1 MEGTVFDVERF
12 STADG
17 PGIRTVVFLKGCNLH
32 CPWCHNPE
40 SLRVKPELE
49 LDASRCIGCGGCVR
63 VCPQQAHRFTP
74 SGHEIDRAR
83 CMECFVCARECPSG
97 ALRQIGRTVRAEQL
111 LAEIAED
118 KAFYARSGGGVTL
131 SGGEVLM
138 QADFAAEVLRLCRG
152 AEIST
157 AMESNLTF
165 PRAAL
170 EKLTPQLDLLMAD
183 IKHMDA
189 QRHRAV
195 TGQDNVRTLENL
207 RWADTLGLPLIVRT
221 PVIPGFNDAP
231 ENIRQTAEFL
241 RGLKHLRYYELLSY
255 NPMGN
260 DKRRRLGYDVPEI
273 AVPSKA
279 QMLVLAQEAARCA
292 RPVWVDGRIRA

>member
-63 VCPQQAHRFTP
+63 VCPQQAHRFTKA
-74 SGHEIDRAR
+74 GHEIDRAR
-83 CMECFVCARECPSG
+83 CTGCFACARECPSG
-97 ALRQIGRTVRAEQL
+97 ALRQIGRTVHAEQL
-111 LAEIAED
+111 LDEIAED

-138 QADFAAEVLRLCRG
+138 QADFAAEVLRLCREAG
-152 AEIST
+152 IST
-157 AMESNLTF
+157 AVESNLTF
-165 PRAAL
+165 PRTVL

-183 IKHMDA
+183 IKHMGA
-189 QRHRAV
+189 QKHRAV
-195 TGQDNVRTLENL
+195 VGQDNAQMLENL
-207 RWADTLGLPLIVRT
+207 RWADALGLPLIVRT
-221 PVIPGFNDAP
+221 PVIPGFNDTP

-260 DKRRRLGYDVPEI
+260 DKRRRLGYAVPEI

-279 QMLVLAQEAARCA
+279 QMLALAQEAARCA